1 MSSYLNNPQ
10 QSHAGGGNEF
20 EEEIDL
26 KEVIVG
32 LLLYRKSMLAIIF
45 VVVVISAF
53 VAYSKTDIYQAELT
67 LQTQDSASSH
77 GQNDFMTAALGLP
90 SGNLANEIAVLKS
103 RFIAKKV
110 LEQVQLGTRYYIP
123 SGLKSIEL
131 YKNSPFEV
139 HTEMISESLVG
150 YKFEFRPIDEHHFLL
165 RLSPTFGMKVG
176 AFLGSTSATAMVSAT
191 DHQAICEYG
200 KKIVSPFF
208 RLTVTKVGEMAAK
221 GYFFTIVPNETMYGI
236 IQSSINVSMG
246 TDQGSMLSISYQD
259 NVPERAQ
266 DILNIVAEVYE
277 NQSVKIKSASA
288 EKTLGFIDMQLDEIK
303 EKLQQS
309 EIKLKDY
316 KSSHEVTNQ
325 SRKASITEQEISSY
339 ETQLY
344 ELKMQESAL
353 QTLLLYLKNNKEIK
367 GLDLST
373 ASKTISTLIQKIQDI
388 NTLRSSLLVDYTPKH
403 PSVMKANEQLASLKA
418 DLQGTIE
425 SSLRGIQERESSL
438 NGILKKY
445 TVSLEAI
452 PEEERQLAQLNRT
465 FNVNEK
471 IYEYLLQ
478 KRAETSIVESS
489 TVSGIRIVDE
499 ALVGGAPVQPN
510 RTLIMMMGL
519 IVGVLIGF
527 MQAFVRHFL
536 ANTIQTIND
545 VEGHTPLPL
554 YGILPLFAERKSLY
568 EDALRVLLTRLEFSD
583 EKPQIITIT
592 SSVQKEGR
600 TTTALEL
607 AQIIS
612 KSSKK
617 VVILDLNMRE
627 SRMNKKFSL
636 SNALGIS
643 DVLSGGK
650 TFEEVVRHVTPYMDV
665 VVAGT
670 ITNNPY
676 ELIISDPLNEL
687 LQQLRK
693 DYRYIIIES
702 PPAGLVADA
711 LVLMRLSDL
720 NLIVFKAGYS
730 KKDFIKSTNRFVK
743 EHGLR
748 NVGIILN
755 ALELKKIRPWVIE

>member
-1 MSSYLNNPQ
+1 MSSYLNNTQ
-10 QSHAGGGNEF
+10 QTPLGGGNEF

-32 LLLYRKSMLAIIF
+32 LFLYKKSMAVIVSVIF
-45 VVVVISAF
+45 LISVF

-67 LQTQDSASSH
+67 LQTQDSPSSR
-77 GQNDFMTAALGLP
+77 GQNDFLAAAIGLP
-90 SGNLANEIAVLKS
+90 SGNLANEISVLKS

-123 SGLKSIEL
+123 SGLKTIEL
-131 YKNSPFEV
+131 YKNSPFKV
-139 HTEMISESLVG
+139 RTEMISESLVG
-150 YKFEFRPIDEHHFLL
+150 YSFEFRPIDERHFLL
-165 RLSPTFGMKVG
+165 RLSPTLGMRVG
-176 AFLGSTSATAMVSAT
+176 AFLGSSTARGMLNT
-191 DHQAICEYG
+191 TNYQEIGKYG
-200 KKIVSPFF
+200 EKITNPLFQ
-208 RLTVTKVGEMAAK
+208 LTITKEGEMSSRD
-221 GYFFTIVPNETMYGI
+221 YTFTIVPNETMYGI
-236 IQSSINVSMG
+236 IQSGISVSMG
-246 TDQGSMLSISYQD
+246 SDQGSILSISYQD
-259 NVPERAQ
+259 NVPQRAQ
-266 DILNIVAEVYE
+266 DILNVVAEVYE
-277 NQSVKIKSASA
+277 KQSVKIKSASA
-288 EKTLGFIDMQLDEIK
+288 EKTLGFIDAQLEEVKAD
-303 EKLQQS
+303 LQQS
-309 EIKLKDY
+309 EIELKNY

-353 QTLLLYLKNNKEIK
+353 QTLLQYLKNNKEIR
-367 GLDLST
+367 GLDLTT

-425 SSLRGIQERESSL
+425 SSLRGIEERKSSL
-438 NGILKKY
+438 NAILKKY
-445 TVSLEAI
+445 TLSLEAI

-478 KRAETSIVESS
+478 KRAETSIIESS

-510 RTLIMMMGL
+510 RSLIMMMGL
-519 IVGVLIGF
+519 VVGVLIGF
-527 MQAFVRHFL
+527 LQAFVRHFL

-545 VEGHTPLPL
+545 IEGHTPLTL
-554 YGILPLFAERKSLY
+554 YAILPLFAERKSLY

-583 EKPQIITIT
+583 EKPKIITIT
-592 SSVQKEGR
+592 SSVQGEGR

-617 VVILDLNMRE
+617 VVILDMNMRE
-627 SRMNKKFSL
+627 SRVKRKLAL
-636 SNALGIS
+636 SHELGIS

-650 TFEEVVRHVTPYMDV
+650 SFEEVVRHVTPYMDV

-676 ELIISDPLNEL
+676 ELIISDQLHAL
-687 LQQLRK
+687 LQQLRN
-693 DYRYIIIES
+693 DYHYVIVES

>member
-1 MSSYLNNPQ
+1 MSSCLNNTQ
-10 QSHAGGGNEF
+10 QTPLGGGNEF

-32 LLLYRKSMLAIIF
+32 LFLYKKSMAVI
-45 VVVVISAF
+45 VVAVFLISVF

-67 LQTQDSASSH
+67 LQTQDSPSSR
-77 GQNDFMTAALGLP
+77 GQNDFLAAAIGLP

-123 SGLKSIEL
+123 SGLKTIEL
-131 YKNSPFEV
+131 YKNSPFKV

-150 YKFEFRPIDEHHFLL
+150 YPFELRPIDERHFLL
-165 RLSPTFGMKVG
+165 RLSPTLGMRVG
-176 AFLGSTSATAMVSAT
+176 AFLGSSTARGMVNT
-191 DHQAICEYG
+191 TNHQVIGQYG
-200 KKIVSPFF
+200 KKITNPLF
-208 RLTVTKVGEMAAK
+208 RLTITKEGEMSARD
-221 GYFFTIVPNETMYGI
+221 YTFTIVPNETMYGI
-236 IQSSINVSMG
+236 IQSGINVSMG
-246 TDQGSMLSISYQD
+246 ADQGSILSLSYQD

-266 DILNIVAEVYE
+266 DILNIVAKVYE
-277 NQSVKIKSASA
+277 NQSIKIKSASA
-288 EKTLGFIDMQLDEIK
+288 EKTLGFIDAQLEEVKAD
-303 EKLQQS
+303 LQQS
-309 EIKLKDY
+309 EIELKNY

-325 SRKASITEQEISSY
+325 SRKASITEQEISNY

-344 ELKMQESAL
+344 ELKMQESSLQAL
-353 QTLLLYLKNNKEIK
+353 LAYLKNNTEIK

-373 ASKTISTLIQKIQDI
+373 ASKTISTLIQKIQDT

-438 NGILKKY
+438 NAILQKR
-445 TVSLEAI
+445 TLSLEAI

-478 KRAETSIVESS
+478 KRAETSIIESS

-499 ALVGGAPVQPN
+499 ALVGGTPVQPN
-510 RTLIMMMGL
+510 RSLIMMMGL
-519 IVGVLIGF
+519 VVGVLIGF
-527 MQAFVRHFL
+527 LQAFVRHFI

-554 YGILPLFAERKSLY
+554 YAILPLFAERKSLY

-583 EKPQIITIT
+583 EKPQVITIT
-592 SSVQKEGR
+592 SSVQGEGR

-607 AQIIS
+607 AQIVS

-617 VVILDLNMRE
+617 VIILDMNMRE
-627 SRMNKKFSL
+627 SRVKRKLAL
-636 SNALGIS
+636 SNELGIS

-650 TFEEVVRHVTPYMDV
+650 TFAEVVRHVTPYMDV

-676 ELIISDPLNEL
+676 ELIISDQLSEL

>member
-1 MSSYLNNPQ
+1 MSSYLNNAQ
-10 QSHAGGGNEF
+10 QGHTGGSNEF

-26 KEVIVG
+26 KEVVVG
-32 LLLYRKSMLAIIF
+32 LFLYKKSMATIVFITFL
-45 VVVVISAF
+45 ISVF

-67 LQTQDSASSH
+67 LQTQDSPSSR
-77 GQNDFMTAALGLP
+77 GQNDFLTAAIGLP

-103 RFIAKKV
+103 RFIAQKV
-110 LEQVQLGTRYYIP
+110 LERVQLGTRYYIP
-123 SGLKSIEL
+123 SGLKTTEL
-131 YKNSPFEV
+131 YKNIPFKV
-139 HTEMISESLVG
+139 HTEMISESLLG
-150 YKFEFRPIDEHHFLL
+150 YSFELRPIDEQHFLL
-165 RLSPTFGMKVG
+165 RLSPKFGMKLA
-176 AFLGSTSATAMVSAT
+176 AFFGSRSAQAMVNTT
-191 DHQAICEYG
+191 DYQELCLYG
-200 KKIVSPFF
+200 KKINNSLF
-208 RLTVTKVGEMAAK
+208 RLTITKEGALTSRD
-221 GYFFTIVPNETMYGI
+221 YTFTIVPNDTMAGM
-236 IQSSINVSMG
+236 IQSSIGVAMG
-246 TDQGSMLSISYQD
+246 ADQGSILSLSYQD

-277 NQSVKIKSASA
+277 SQSVKSKSASA
-288 EKTLGFIDMQLDEIK
+288 EKTLGFIDAQLEEIK
-303 EKLQQS
+303 AKLQQS

-325 SRKASITEQEISSY
+325 SRKASIMEQEISSY

-344 ELKMQESAL
+344 ELKMQESSL
-353 QTLLLYLKNNKEIK
+353 QTLLQYLKNNKEIR

-373 ASKTISTLIQKIQDI
+373 ASKSISNLIQKIQDI

-425 SSLRGIQERESSL
+425 SSLRGIQEREFSL
-438 NGILKKY
+438 NSILQKY
-445 TVSLEAI
+445 TESLEAI
-452 PEEERQLAQLNRT
+452 PEEERELAQLNRT

-478 KRAETSIVESS
+478 KRAETSIIESS

-527 MQAFVRHFL
+527 LQAFVRHFI

-583 EKPQIITIT
+583 EKPQVITIT

-627 SRMNKKFSL
+627 SRVKRKLAL
-636 SNALGIS
+636 SNELGIS
-643 DVLSGGK
+643 DILSGGK
-650 TFEEVVRHVTPYMDV
+650 TFDEVVRHVTPYMDV

-676 ELIISDPLNEL
+676 ELIISDQLNIL
-687 LQQLRK
+687 LQQLRQE
-693 DYRYIIIES
+693 YRYIIIES

-743 EHGLR
+743 EHGLH